1 MSNPKL
7 TKQFKIVEDISFE
20 DDTGA
25 PTEDQVSYMCSQV
38 GEEVPRYIVASVMKF
53 HNKNPFYLKYGV
65 MGRKQPTSS
74 QIREAKR
81 NHLEKELLPDVMD
94 MSSLEDQRMTQEEA
108 NEYVRKQI
116 EDYENTRQKQIFL
129 DNNNNDDSKAISV
142 GAS

>member
-1 MSNPKL
+1 MSNAKV
-7 TKQFKIVEDISFE
+7 TKQLKIVEDITFE
-20 DDTGA
+20 DDTGT

-38 GEEVPRYIVASVMKF
+38 GEDVPRYIVASVMMY
-53 HNKNPFYLKYGV
+53 HNRNPFYLKYGV
-65 MGRKQPTSS
+65 LGKKPPTSK

-81 NHLEKELLPDVMD
+81 KHLEKTVLPDVMD

-129 DNNNNDDSKAISV
+129 DNNNNGDSKAICV